1 MRNTSGEDCPPFGL
15 LAVTGS
21 EQRGDSS
28 GKKRTVLLGTKPST
42 TFYREHVVNGPQKLR
57 AGKTGKCYIGGP
69 LWIAFDDA
77 DGTPAAG
84 EGWGPKPGQWDAALG
99 YPGITVEG
107 VKSAENTLLV
117 GRLSLI
123 NTLLCKA
130 TAFLPD
136 GPVSTNYQ
144 IWKGTIA
151 SGANSG
157 YTTLPSIELVQDIPS
172 GKFFLARWVN
182 NGWIGQMLGGGTRL
196 LKCKLNGALAATDAT
211 ATIDN
216 VTSFSGES
224 APSPTSANNT
234 LDLAGDNNDDAVIIE
249 DTSGESAAYY
259 LLNVMHHDCGA

>member
-42 TFYREHVVNGPQKLR
+42 TFYREYVVNGPQKLR

-84 EGWGPKPGQWDAALG
+84 EGWGPKPGQWEAAKG
-99 YPGITVEG
+99 FPGITVEG
-107 VKSAENTLLV
+107 IKRAGELLV

-123 NTLLCKA
+123 DTLLCKA
-130 TAFLPD
+130 TADLSA
-136 GPVSTNYQ
+136 GPVSTNFQ
-144 IWKGTIA
+144 IWSGTMA

-157 YTTLPSIELVQDIPS
+157 FSTLPSIELKHDIAS
-172 GKFFLARWVN
+172 TDFFVAHWMN
-182 NGWIGQMLGGGTRL
+182 NGWL
-196 LKCKLNGALAATDAT
+196 
-211 ATIDN
+211 
-216 VTSFSGES
+216 SESSSEGECP
-224 APSPTSANNT
+224 A
-234 LDLAGDNNDDAVIIE
+234 
-249 DTSGESAAYY
+249 
-259 LLNVMHHDCGA
+259 